1 MSLVAMVAVLVVVFS
16 FWLCKVRVLMGVEVE
31 GSVEVVEVVGVE
43 GASVGPVETSLRRA
57 LICVCQFVGSIGDVR
72 GPGRLKNPKEWRIRM
87 ELKKKHAL

>member
-1 MSLVAMVAVLVVVFS
+1 MVAVLVVVFS

-72 GPGRLKNPKEWRIRM
+72 GLG
-87 ELKKKHAL
+87 